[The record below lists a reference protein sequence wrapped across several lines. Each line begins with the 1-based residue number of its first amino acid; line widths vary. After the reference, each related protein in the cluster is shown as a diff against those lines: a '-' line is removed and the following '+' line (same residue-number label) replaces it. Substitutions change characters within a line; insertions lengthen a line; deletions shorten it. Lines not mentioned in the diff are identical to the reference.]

1 MGYFAHGGIMT
12 YNEIC
17 MALANA
23 EIENNRGEASML
35 ICHFCGVNQAE
46 LLLRHDEDFDSQELR
61 EAVEKRCQRYP
72 LQYILGY
79 WDFCN
84 ETYRV
89 TENTLIP
96 RQDTE
101 KLVELAIKLLP
112 RSARFIDL
120 CTGSGCVAISTLA
133 ARPDCRAVA
142 VDIFEDTLAV
152 ARENAETNGVGDRLG
167 FTAQDV
173 LRPEFMEELG
183 KFDCIISNPPYIETR
198 HIELLDE
205 ELSFEPEA
213 ALDGGDDGLDFYRA
227 IIGNYGRYL
236 TEDGTMLLEIGCDQA
251 KPVAAISGANGFRCE
266 VFKDYGGND
275 RVAYLTKHPTQKET
289 PDQVLS

>member
-1 MGYFAHGGIMT
+1 MT

-17 MALANA
+17 IALANA

-35 ICHFCGVNQAE
+35 ICHFCGLNQAE
-46 LLLRHDEDFDSQELR
+46 LLMRRDEDFDSEELR
-61 EAVEKRCQRYP
+61 AAVQRRCRHYP

-79 WDFCN
+79 WQFCK

-89 TENTLIP
+89 TEDTLIP
-96 RQDTE
+96 RSDTE
-101 KLVELAIKLLP
+101 KLVELAVRLLP
-112 RSARFIDL
+112 QGARFIDL

-142 VDIFEDTLAV
+142 VDLFEKTLEI
-152 ARENAETNGVGDRLG
+152 ARENAEQNGVGERLG
-167 FTAQDV
+167 FIARDV
-173 LRPEFMEELG
+173 LAPEFMEELG
-183 KFDCIISNPPYIETR
+183 KFDCIISNPPYIETK

-227 IIGNYGRYL
+227 IIGNYGKYL
-236 TEDGTMLLEIGCDQA
+236 KDGGTMLFEIGCDQA
-251 KPVAAISGANGFRCE
+251 KAVATIAANNGFGCE
-266 VFKDYGGND
+266 VYKDYSSND
-275 RVAYLTKHPTQKET
+275 RVAYLTKHSQT
-289 PDQVLS
+289 